1 VTHLG
6 NLSFYRSTATLL
18 KKWEEEAF
26 LTGAMEMDRRKSS
39 SWLLLTVLA
48 CGIFVATSPALMA
61 QEVQGDLSKR
71 VKTRVQPTYPELAKR
86 MAVRGTVKLMVTV
99 GTNGKVKNTKVVGG
113 HPVLVGASEDAIRRW
128 KFEPAADETTGIVE
142 FTFQADN

>member
-1 VTHLG
+1 
-6 NLSFYRSTATLL
+6 
-18 KKWEEEAF
+18 
-26 LTGAMEMDRRKSS
+26 MDRGKSRL
-39 SWLLLTVLA
+39 WLSLLVLA
-48 CGIFVATSPALMA
+48 GMTFVATCPTLVA

-71 VKTRVQPTYPELAKR
+71 VKTRVQPTYPELARR

-99 GTNGKVKNTKVVGG
+99 GTNGKLKNTKVVGG

>member
-1 VTHLG
+1 
-6 NLSFYRSTATLL
+6 
-18 KKWEEEAF
+18 
-26 LTGAMEMDRRKSS
+26 MDCSKSR
-39 SWLLLTVLA
+39 SWLWLIILA
-48 CGIFVATSPALMA
+48 CGTFVATLPALMA
-61 QEVQGDLSKR
+61 QDVQGDLSKR

-99 GTNGKVKNTKVVGG
+99 GTNGKVKSTKVVGG

-128 KFEPAADETTGIVE
+128 KFEPASDETTGIVE